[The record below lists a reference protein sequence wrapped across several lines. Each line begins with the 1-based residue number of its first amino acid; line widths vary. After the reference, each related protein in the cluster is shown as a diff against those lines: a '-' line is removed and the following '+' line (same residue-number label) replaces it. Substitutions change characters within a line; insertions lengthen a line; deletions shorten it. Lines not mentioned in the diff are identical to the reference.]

1 MEYMSAGKPTVA
13 FDLDETRYSAADSA
27 LLIEPGNLRE
37 FAEAI
42 KKLIC
47 EPNLREKL
55 GKCGQNIIMESL
67 NWDNAAKELRQA
79 YAQVLRGM

>member
-1 MEYMSAGKPTVA
+1 
-13 FDLDETRYSAADSA
+13 
-27 LLIEPGNLRE
+27 
-37 FAEAI
+37 
-42 KKLIC
+42 
-47 EPNLREKL
+47 LREKL